1 MSIRKTLLLLTLNYI
16 CIFFWI
22 FSYRA
27 AIFSVLFLYPV
38 TILIVTFD
46 SLLLD
51 SRKSIMFWC
60 TNLMLATAI
69 GIMLQTWLIGR
80 YFGPVSI
87 ELIIRMFI
95 EIAVASLMIYIA
107 ALIAGRMSE
116 KAAPTRAR
124 RRERRRMEKEAA
136 KLDQDGEGY
145 KKYGLD
151 EMEEV
156 IADEDYHY
164 GLDDRDEPEQGPGN
178 KFKGDQGDYIK
189 APDETNE
196 APDERDRM
204 IKKK

>member
-1 MSIRKTLLLLTLNYI
+1 
-16 CIFFWI
+16 
-22 FSYRA
+22 
-27 AIFSVLFLYPV
+27 
-38 TILIVTFD
+38 
-46 SLLLD
+46 
-51 SRKSIMFWC
+51 
-60 TNLMLATAI
+60 
-69 GIMLQTWLIGR
+69 
-80 YFGPVSI
+80 
-87 ELIIRMFI
+87 
-95 EIAVASLMIYIA
+95 
-107 ALIAGRMSE
+107 
-116 KAAPTRAR
+116 
-124 RRERRRMEKEAA
+124 MEKEAA

>member
-60 TNLMLATAI
+60 SNLMLATAI
-69 GIMLQTWLIGR
+69 GIILQTWLIGR

-87 ELIIRMFI
+87 ALIIRMFI
-95 EIAVASLMIYIA
+95 EIGAASVMIYIA

-116 KAAPTRAR
+116 KAAPARAR
-124 RRERRRMEKEAA
+124 RRERRRIERDTSP
-136 KLDQDGEGY
+136 LTQRGDGYE
-145 KKYGLD
+145 KYGLD

-164 GLDDRDEPEQGPGN
+164 GRDEADEEMGPVN

-189 APDETNE
+189 APEETENKE
-196 APDERDRM
+196 DERNRV

>member
-51 SRKSIMFWC
+51 SRKSVMFWC
-60 TNLMLATAI
+60 TNLILATAI
-69 GIMLQTWLIGR
+69 GIMIQTWLIGR
-80 YFGPVSI
+80 YFGPVSVA
-87 ELIIRMFI
+87 LIVRMFI
-95 EIAVASLMIYIA
+95 EIGVASVMIYIA

-116 KAAPTRAR
+116 KAAPAR
-124 RRERRRMEKEAA
+124 SLRRERRRIERDTRPLAQRG
-136 KLDQDGEGY
+136 DGY

-164 GLDDRDEPEQGPGN
+164 GHDDIEEFGSGN

-189 APDETNE
+189 ASEETDEKEDTRN
-196 APDERDRM
+196 RVIR
-204 IKKK
+204 KK